1 MTKDPIKGKD
11 EWQARE
17 DTHNQSNK
25 EIISRIY
32 KEFLQINKLKK
43 KKKKDHHP
51 REKGLK
57 GLESISE
64 NRGNPRGP

>member
-32 KEFLQINKLKK
+32 KEFLPINKLKK
-43 KKKKDHHP
+43 KKKKTITPVKKD
-51 REKGLK
+51 
-57 GLESISE
+57 
-64 NRGNPRGP
+64 